1 MTKTQQRWINKFGTI
16 MISYAIVAI
25 FMLITRGW
33 DKFDIALFFINAV
46 NFVGFQFTEME
57 LYQSGL
63 IAIAVGLASIFL
75 LPGLLIIAVGF
86 ILALYAIIC
95 MIVYYKK

>member
-33 DKFDIALFFINAV
+33 DKYDAALFFINAA
-46 NFVGFQFTEME
+46 NFVGFQFTEMK

-86 ILALYAIIC
+86 FLTLYAIIC